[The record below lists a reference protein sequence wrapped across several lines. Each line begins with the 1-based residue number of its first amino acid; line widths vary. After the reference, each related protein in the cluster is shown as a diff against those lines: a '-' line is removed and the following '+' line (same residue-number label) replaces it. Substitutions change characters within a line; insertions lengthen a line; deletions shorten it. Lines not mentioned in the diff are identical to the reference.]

1 MAMGMMTLLIA
12 SIIHL
17 VVAAQVSSGSL
28 SLAGAE
34 TAAINLE
41 AVRRLGVAVYLGAI
55 TFGLATITRVLRFQA
70 IRIRELAS

>member
-1 MAMGMMTLLIA
+1 MMTLLIA

-17 VVAAQVSSGSL
+17 VVAAQVSSGGI
-28 SLAGAE
+28 SLASAE
-34 TAAINLE
+34 TTAITLE
-41 AVRRLGVAVYLGAI
+41 AVRRLGVAVYLVAI

>member
-1 MAMGMMTLLIA
+1 MMTLLIA
-12 SIIHL
+12 SVVHL
-17 VVAAQVSSGSL
+17 VIGGQVSSGSL
-28 SLAGAE
+28 GLQRAE

-41 AVRRLGVAVYLGAI
+41 AVRRIGVAVYLVAI